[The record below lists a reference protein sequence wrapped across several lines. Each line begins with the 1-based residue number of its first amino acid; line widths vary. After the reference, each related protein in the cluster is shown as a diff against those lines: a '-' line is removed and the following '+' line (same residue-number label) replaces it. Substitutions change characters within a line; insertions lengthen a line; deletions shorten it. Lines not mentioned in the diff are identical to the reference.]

1 MKPLLYALLSVGLL
15 LAPSAHAQLAA
26 GSMAVQWNP
35 GAEDC
40 AAHPQPPLQVHPYNA
55 QTFIL
60 RENPCSTEEA
70 PFMYLLLGSSKALLI
85 DSGDVADAKL
95 MPLASTVMSLLPG
108 EAAAKLPLL
117 IVHTHGHLDHR
128 SGDAQFQQLA
138 HVDVVGT
145 DLAHVRQYFG
155 FKDWPNGVAQIDLG
169 DRIVEVVPT
178 PGHYPSHLTYYDR
191 TTGLLFSGDF
201 FMPGRLIIDDA
212 EADKASAQRIV
223 DFVSQRPLSY
233 VLGGHIE
240 LDADG
245 QNLPMGGSY
254 HPHEHPLP
262 MSKQDLLGLPAVLA
276 HFNGIYSTDGIFVM
290 YNQTR
295 MLWLFGAGVIA
306 VLLLIGLGVRALLRR
321 RNSRRLLR
329 AG

>member
-1 MKPLLYALLSVGLL
+1 MKPLLYALLSVGLS
-15 LAPSAHAQLAA
+15 LAPGAHAQLAA

-40 AAHPQPPLQVHPYNA
+40 AAHPQPPLQVHGYNA

-70 PFMYLLLGSSKALLI
+70 PFMYLLLGSNKALLI
-85 DSGDVADAKL
+85 DTGDVADPKS
-95 MPLASTVMSLLPG
+95 MPLANTIMSLLPG
-108 EAAAKLPLL
+108 EGAAKLPLL

-128 SGDAQFQQLA
+128 SGDAQFEQLP
-138 HVDVVGT
+138 HVEIVGT
-145 DLAHVRQYFG
+145 DLPHVRQYFG

-169 DRIVEVVPT
+169 DRIVDVVPT
-178 PGHYPSHLTYYDR
+178 PGHYPSHVTYYDR
-191 TTGLLFSGDF
+191 TSGLLFTGDF
-201 FMPGRLIIDDA
+201 FMPGRLIIDDTQ
-212 EADKASAQRIV
+212 ADIASAKRIV
-223 DFVSQRPLSY
+223 DFVGNRPVSH

-295 MLWLFGAGVIA
+295 MLWLFGTGVVIV
-306 VLLLIGLGVRALLRR
+306 VLLLGLGLRSLLRR
-321 RNSRRLLR
+321 RKNRRRLR
-329 AG
+329 TA

>member
-15 LAPSAHAQLAA
+15 LAPITHAELAA

-40 AAHPQPPLQVHPYNA
+40 TAHPQPPLQVHGYNA

-70 PFMYLLLGSSKALLI
+70 PFMYLLLGSNKALLI
-85 DSGDVADAKL
+85 DSGDVADPKS
-95 MPLASTVMSLLPG
+95 MPLATTIMSLLPG
-108 EAAAKLPLL
+108 EGATKLPLL

-128 SGDAQFQQLA
+128 SGDTQFQQLA
-138 HVDVVGT
+138 HVDIVGT
-145 DLAHVRQYFG
+145 DLPHVREYFG
-155 FKDWPNGVAQIDLG
+155 FQDWPNGMAQIDLG
-169 DRIVEVVPT
+169 DRIVDVVPT
-178 PGHYPSHLTYYDR
+178 PGHYPSHVTYYDR
-191 TTGLLFSGDF
+191 STGLLFTGDF
-201 FMPGRLIIDDA
+201 FMPGRLIIEDTQ
-212 EADKASAQRIV
+212 ADIASAKRIV
-223 DFVSQRPLSY
+223 DFVANRPVSY

-245 QNLPMGGSY
+245 QNLPIGGSY

-295 MLWLFGAGVIA
+295 MLWLFGSAVII
-306 VLLLIGLGVRALLRR
+306 VLLLFGLGVRSLLRR
-321 RNSRRLLR
+321 RKSRRRLR
-329 AG
+329 TA